1 MWALKKGSSLRNFFE
16 NSKNTLI
23 IPCYEESKEDK
34 KLVSEF
40 FASEYLKITN
50 EEINLLVD
58 LISNERLEIKNELSK
73 LAIYIKNN
81 KKI

>member
-1 MWALKKGSSLRNFFE
+1 MKKVKR
-16 NSKNTLI
+16 I
-23 IPCYEESKEDK
+23 K

-81 KKI
+81 KKFNRFP